1 MENNQN
7 ENINQPI
14 KQVDP
19 EKEKKTKMFKLI
31 GGIGGFVILIV
42 IMILAFKPA
51 KYVSCITFLG
61 NDITAYYDN
70 DGNLK
75 LPSDSEVERPGYE
88 FKGWFTTKKFVNEYN
103 PDSFTGKKLYAKY
116 ERLVY
121 DITYEDCIQSSDTKL
136 EDNNVTIWQPDYF
149 FLKYNDKII
158 SDEAATTAWGKLVGS
173 ETDRVN
179 VLYILNPESNSGEEF
194 VRWEVYLDSDTEMK
208 DCIMTLTPDNGKDYV
223 KLEKDFI
230 LEYKDATGII
240 LKAMWK

>member
-7 ENINQPI
+7 ENIKTPKI
-14 KQVDP
+14 IDP
-19 EKEKKTKMFKLI
+19 EKEKKTKMVKLI

-70 DGNLK
+70 EGNLK
-75 LPSDSEVERPGYE
+75 LPKESEVERPGYE
-88 FKGWFTTKKFVNEYN
+88 FVGWYTTKKFVNEYD

-121 DITYEDCIQSSDTKL
+121 NIIYEGCNQIDDR
-136 EDNNVTIWQPDYF
+136 EFENNNVTIWQPDNF
-149 FLKYNDKII
+149 FLKYNDKIT
-158 SDEAATTAWGKLVGS
+158 SDEASTAAWGTLVGS

-179 VLYILNPESNSGEEF
+179 VLYILNPESNSSEEF
-194 VRWEVYLDSDTEMK
+194 VRWDVYLESDEEMTNR
-208 DCIMTLTPDNGKDYV
+208 IMSITPEAGKNYS

-230 LEYKDATGII
+230 LEYDNATGII
-240 LKAMWK
+240 LKAIWD